1 MKKLFFLV
9 MAVMFSLTASMNAN
23 AATTSAMTTSSVA
36 AASSSSSSDWD
47 SVLDSYEKYVNEYI
61 AVYKKVQAG
70 DTSVYSK
77 MASLMEKYQKLAE
90 QLENASDELTSSQLA
105 RFQKINA
112 KLAKAIQ

>member
-1 MKKLFFLV
+1 
-9 MAVMFSLTASMNAN
+9 MAVMFGLTASMNAN

-36 AASSSSSSDWD
+36 AASSSSDWD
-47 SVLDSYEKYVNEYI
+47 SILDSYEKYVNEYI

-70 DTSVYSK
+70 DMSAYSK

-105 RFQKINA
+105 RLQKINA

>member
-9 MAVMFSLTASMNAN
+9 MAVMFGLTASMNAN
-23 AATTSAMTTSSVA
+23 AATTSAMTTSSVTA
-36 AASSSSSSDWD
+36 ASSSSDWD
-47 SVLDSYEKYVNEYI
+47 SILDSYEKYVNEYI
-61 AVYKKVQAG
+61 AVYKKVQSG
-70 DTSVYSK
+70 DMSAYSK

>member
-9 MAVMFSLTASMNAN
+9 MAVMFGMTASMNAN

-36 AASSSSSSDWD
+36 AASSSSDWD
-47 SVLDSYEKYVNEYI
+47 SILDSYEKYVNEYI
-61 AVYKKVQAG
+61 AVYKKVQSG
-70 DTSVYSK
+70 DMSAYSK

-105 RFQKINA
+105 RLQKINA

>member
-9 MAVMFSLTASMNAN
+9 MAVMFGLTASMNAY
-23 AATTSAMTTSSVA
+23 AVTTSAMTTSSVTA
-36 AASSSSSSDWD
+36 ASSSSDWD
-47 SVLDSYEKYVNEYI
+47 SILDSYEKYVNEYI
-61 AVYKKVQAG
+61 AVYKKVQSG
-70 DTSVYSK
+70 DMSAYSK

-105 RFQKINA
+105 RLQKINA

>member
-9 MAVMFSLTASMNAN
+9 MAVMFGLTASMNAN

-36 AASSSSSSDWD
+36 AASSSSDWD
-47 SVLDSYEKYVNEYI
+47 SILDSYEKYVDEYI

-70 DTSVYSK
+70 DMSAYSK

-105 RFQKINA
+105 RLQKINA

>member
-9 MAVMFSLTASMNAN
+9 MAVMFGLTASMNAN
-23 AATTSAMTTSSVA
+23 AATTSAMTTSSVTA
-36 AASSSSSSDWD
+36 ASSSSDWD
-47 SVLDSYEKYVNEYI
+47 SILDSYEKYVNEYI
-61 AVYKKVQAG
+61 AVYKKVQSG
-70 DTSVYSK
+70 DMSAYSK

-105 RFQKINA
+105 RIQKINA

>member
-9 MAVMFSLTASMNAN
+9 MAVMFGLTASMNAN

-36 AASSSSSSDWD
+36 AASSSSDWD
-47 SVLDSYEKYVNEYI
+47 SILDSYEKYVNEYI

-70 DTSVYSK
+70 DMSAYSK

-105 RFQKINA
+105 RLQKINA

>member
-9 MAVMFSLTASMNAN
+9 MAVMFGLTASMNAN

-36 AASSSSSSDWD
+36 AASSSSDWD

-105 RFQKINA
+105 RLEKINA

>member
-9 MAVMFSLTASMNAN
+9 MAVMFGLTASMNAN

-36 AASSSSSSDWD
+36 AASSSSDWD
-47 SVLDSYEKYVNEYI
+47 SILDSYEKYVNEYI

-70 DTSVYSK
+70 DMSAYSK

>member
-9 MAVMFSLTASMNAN
+9 MAVMFGLTASMNAN

-36 AASSSSSSDWD
+36 AASPSSDWD
-47 SVLDSYEKYVNEYI
+47 SILDSYEKYVNEYI
-61 AVYKKVQAG
+61 AVYKKVQSG
-70 DTSVYSK
+70 DMSAYSK

-105 RFQKINA
+105 RLQKINA

>member
-9 MAVMFSLTASMNAN
+9 MAVMFGLTASMNAN

-36 AASSSSSSDWD
+36 AASSSSDWD

>member
-36 AASSSSSSDWD
+36 AASSSSDWD

-105 RFQKINA
+105 RLEKINA

>member
-1 MKKLFFLV
+1 MKKLFLLV
-9 MAVMFSLTASMNAN
+9 MAVMFGLNASMNAN

-36 AASSSSSSDWD
+36 AASSSSDWD
-47 SVLDSYEKYVNEYI
+47 SILDSYEKYVNEYI

-70 DTSVYSK
+70 DMSAYSK

-90 QLENASDELTSSQLA
+90 QLENASDEMTASQMA

>member
-9 MAVMFSLTASMNAN
+9 MAVMFGLTASMNAY
-23 AATTSAMTTSSVA
+23 AATTSAMTTSSVTA
-36 AASSSSSSDWD
+36 ASSSSDWD
-47 SVLDSYEKYVNEYI
+47 SILDSYEKYVNEYI
-61 AVYKKVQAG
+61 AVYKKVQSG
-70 DTSVYSK
+70 DMSAYSK

>member
-9 MAVMFSLTASMNAN
+9 MAVMFGLTASMNAN

-36 AASSSSSSDWD
+36 AASSSSDWD
-47 SVLDSYEKYVNEYI
+47 SILDSYEKYVNEYI

-70 DTSVYSK
+70 DMSAYSK

-90 QLENASDELTSSQLA
+90 QLENASDEMTSSQLA
-105 RFQKINA
+105 RLQKINA

>member
-9 MAVMFSLTASMNAN
+9 MAVMFGLTASMNAN

-36 AASSSSSSDWD
+36 AASSSSDGD
-47 SVLDSYEKYVNEYI
+47 SILDSYEKYVNEYI

-77 MASLMEKYQKLAE
+77 MASLMEKYQKLAN

>member
-9 MAVMFSLTASMNAN
+9 MAVMFGLTASMNAN
-23 AATTSAMTTSSVA
+23 AATTSAMTTSSVTA
-36 AASSSSSSDWD
+36 ASSSSDWD
-47 SVLDSYEKYVNEYI
+47 SILDSYEKYVNEYI
-61 AVYKKVQAG
+61 AVYKKVQSG
-70 DTSVYSK
+70 DMSAYSK

-105 RFQKINA
+105 RLQKINA

>member
-9 MAVMFSLTASMNAN
+9 MAVMFGLTASMNAN
-23 AATTSAMTTSSVA
+23 AATTFAMTTSSVA
-36 AASSSSSSDWD
+36 AASSSSDWD
-47 SVLDSYEKYVNEYI
+47 SILDSYEKYVNEYI

-70 DTSVYSK
+70 DMSAYSK

-105 RFQKINA
+105 RLQKINA

>member
-9 MAVMFSLTASMNAN
+9 MAVMFGLTTSMNAN

-36 AASSSSSSDWD
+36 AASSSSDWD
-47 SVLDSYEKYVNEYI
+47 KVLDSYEKYVNEYI

-70 DTSVYSK
+70 DASAYSQL
-77 MASLMEKYQKLAE
+77 ASLMEKYQKVAD
-90 QLENASDELTSSQLA
+90 QLDKASGELTASQLA
-105 RFQKINA
+105 RLQKINA

>member
-9 MAVMFSLTASMNAN
+9 MAVMFGLSASMNAN

-36 AASSSSSSDWD
+36 AASSSSDWD
-47 SVLDSYEKYVNEYI
+47 SILDSYEKYVNEYI

-70 DTSVYSK
+70 DMSAYSK

-105 RFQKINA
+105 RLQKINA

>member
-1 MKKLFFLV
+1 MKKLFFWV
-9 MAVMFSLTASMNAN
+9 MAVMFGLTASMNAN

-36 AASSSSSSDWD
+36 ASSSSSDWD
-47 SVLDSYEKYVNEYI
+47 KVLDSYEKYVNEYI

-105 RFQKINA
+105 RLQKINA

>member
-36 AASSSSSSDWD
+36 AASSSSDWD
-47 SVLDSYEKYVNEYI
+47 SILDSYEKYVNEYI

-105 RFQKINA
+105 RLEKINA

>member
-9 MAVMFSLTASMNAN
+9 MAVMFGLTANMNAN
-23 AATTSAMTTSSVA
+23 AATTSAMTTSSVTA
-36 AASSSSSSDWD
+36 ASSSSDWD
-47 SVLDSYEKYVNEYI
+47 SILDSYEKYVNEYI
-61 AVYKKVQAG
+61 AVYKKVQSG
-70 DTSVYSK
+70 DMSAYSK

-105 RFQKINA
+105 RLQKINA